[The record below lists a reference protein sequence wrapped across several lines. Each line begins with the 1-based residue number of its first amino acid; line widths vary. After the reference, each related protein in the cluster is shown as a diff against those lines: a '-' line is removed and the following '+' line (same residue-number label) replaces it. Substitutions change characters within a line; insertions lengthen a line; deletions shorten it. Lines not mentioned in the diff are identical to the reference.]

1 MMCNQSQAR
10 VVQCTFQLFYHDAVD
25 LAIDQ
30 HNVMIVTIFK
40 LEAVGFFHDSSNK
53 LYHYVS
59 MSIFMGG

>member
-1 MMCNQSQAR
+1 VQS
-10 VVQCTFQLFYHDAVD
+10 TFQLFYHDAVD